1 MIYCG
6 LFCADFWLTTLTN
19 AAAACCL
26 THLPPATCHMPP
38 ATCHLP
44 RPVICPELIREVESR
59 MNRDYLP
66 PTLKSLSQSP
76 PNAPTFG
83 LPVGVVVAQSHPHSL
98 PLSVVASVGGSNSVP
113 LVVAP
118 PPQTAANNR
127 RAYRATH
134 CKLPTVQEGG
144 KFPLTDLLARTII
157 IIISP
162 IFASYTTCTNL
173 IISLSLCISLSL
185 SRCRLATIGRYSPV
199 RRASEG
205 SRSQFQGP
213 LQECQSL
220 QKGIA
225 QRNFLVAP
233 SPPLLENS
241 ISLPGKLNEMNWM
254 QCTCK
259 EAHTLLCSLS

>member
-1 MIYCG
+1 M
-6 LFCADFWLTTLTN
+6 LLLLLLAASLT
-19 AAAACCL
+19 C
-26 THLPPATCHMPP
+26 HLPPAI
-38 ATCHLP
+38 CHLP

-118 PPQTAANNR
+118 QQTAANNR

-144 KFPLTDLLARTII
+144 KFPLTDLLARII
-157 IIISP
+157 IIIIAP
-162 IFASYTTCTNL
+162 IFASCTTCTNL
-173 IISLSLCISLSL
+173 IISLFLYLPLSL
-185 SRCRLATIGRYSPV
+185 ALPLSDNRTLQS
-199 RRASEG
+199 RASCLGGFTQPVPGATAGMPIPAKRYRTEKFFG
-205 SRSQFQGP
+205 CTQSAAFRKFDQFAG
-213 LQECQSL
+213 
-220 QKGIA
+220 
-225 QRNFLVAP
+225 
-233 SPPLLENS
+233 
-241 ISLPGKLNEMNWM
+241 
-254 QCTCK
+254 
-259 EAHTLLCSLS
+259 